1 MDSRGWIEI
10 DLLASFNRVKQL
22 TSDSRLVREVLMLS
36 TLVQVREGYVR
47 MGGWERFVLPDAAK
61 SVVQGCDEDN
71 LEDLQSQQ
79 RQECLTSSPY
89 DLQSRSSVGEPGN
102 MTTNDDI
109 ISSSPSQNSQQWEN
123 QYSGG
128 SGGSGEEEV
137 EYVEEEEEE
146 DDVVF
151 VMGQNGGEE
160 MWSHE
165 KRAVR

>member
-22 TSDSRLVREVLMLS
+22 TSDHRLVREVLMLS

-61 SVVQGCDEDN
+61 SVVHGSDGDN

-79 RQECLTSSPY
+79 RQEYLTSSSY
-89 DLQSRSSVGEPGN
+89 NLQSPSSVGEPGN
-102 MTTNDDI
+102 MMTSGDV
-109 ISSSPSQNSQQWEN
+109 ISSSPSQNPQQWEN
-123 QYSGG
+123 QHGGG
-128 SGGSGEEEV
+128 SGGSGEEV
-137 EYVEEEEEE
+137 EYAEEEEEE

>member
-22 TSDSRLVREVLMLS
+22 TSDYRLVREVLMLS

-61 SVVQGCDEDN
+61 SVVQGCDGDN

-79 RQECLTSSPY
+79 QQEYSTSSSY
-89 DLQSRSSVGEPGN
+89 DLQSPFVGEPEN
-102 MTTNDDI
+102 MMTSGDI
-109 ISSSPSQNSQQWEN
+109 ISSSPSQNPQQWEN

-137 EYVEEEEEE
+137 EYAEEEEEE

>member
-1 MDSRGWIEI
+1 
-10 DLLASFNRVKQL
+10 
-22 TSDSRLVREVLMLS
+22 MLS

-47 MGGWERFVLPDAAK
+47 MGGWERFVLPDATK
-61 SVVQGCDEDN
+61 SVVQGCDGEN
-71 LEDLQSQQ
+71 SEDLQSQR
-79 RQECLTSSPY
+79 RQEYLTSSSY
-89 DLQSRSSVGEPGN
+89 DLQSPSSIGEPGN
-102 MTTNDDI
+102 VMSGGGI
-109 ISSSPSQNSQQWEN
+109 ISSPSSQNPQQWEN

-128 SGGSGEEEV
+128 SGGSGEEEL